1 MLDDLVS
8 VIETL
13 QKRIGAHGATL
24 RENET
29 RTRMALIDPL
39 LTALGWDVSD
49 PALVTPEYD
58 VSGRKADYA
67 LLGTDGQ
74 PAATLEA
81 KKLGESLA
89 SHRMQM
95 LNYSNASGVEYA
107 GLTDGDHWE
116 LYEVFQRG
124 QLEDR
129 RILEVSISGMPAHEI
144 ALKMLLLWQPN
155 LASSKPVAA
164 SEPLVGLSPVPQ
176 SQTTPAPEPAPSVAT
191 PRLISPE
198 PAPVIATPSL
208 QAGWVSLSEFNPP
221 GGSKPPTAIRFP
233 DGSEQEIKRWND
245 ILVTVAGWLY
255 DSGRLTAADEPVHSS
270 SKIYI
275 AHNRPI
281 HPTGNEFF
289 QYRTIANGQVAV
301 NTHGSAIQM
310 RKNSQTLLARYAVS
324 PDTVQLQVEQ

>member
-1 MLDDLVS
+1 MLDDLVH

-13 QKRIGAHGATL
+13 QQRIRDHSTTL

-39 LTALGWDVSD
+39 LSALGWDVSD
-49 PALVTPEYD
+49 PGAVAPEYN
-58 VSGRKADYA
+58 VSGRWADYA
-67 LLGTDGQ
+67 LLRPDGE
-74 PAATLEA
+74 PAATVEA

-129 RILEVSISGMPAHEI
+129 RILDVSISGMLAHEV
-144 ALKMLLLWQPN
+144 ALKMLLLWRTN
-155 LASSKPVAA
+155 LAAGEPVAA
-164 SEPLVGLSPVPQ
+164 GEPIVGQAQVPE
-176 SQTTPAPEPAPSVAT
+176 TTPQVQEPSPIVSTPMPDTMVPAPS
-191 PRLISPE
+191 SP
-198 PAPVIATPSL
+198 
-208 QAGWVSLSEFNPP
+208 GWVSLPEYNPP

-233 DGSEQEIKRWND
+233 DSSTKEIRSWNS
-245 ILVTVAGWLY
+245 ILVAVAEWLY
-255 DSGRLTAADEPVHSS
+255 DHGRLTTANVPVSSSPKIYVVHS
-270 SKIYI
+270 
-275 AHNRPI
+275 RPT
-281 HPTGNEFF
+281 HPTGNDFF
-289 QYRTIANGQVAV
+289 MHRTIANGLLEV

-310 RKNSQTLLARYAVS
+310 RKNSRTLLTHCGVS
-324 PDTVQLQVEQ
+324 PDTVQLYAGQ

>member
-8 VIETL
+8 AIETL
-13 QKRIGAHGATL
+13 QQRIRNHGANL

-39 LTALGWDVSD
+39 LTAFGWDVSD
-49 PALVTPEYD
+49 PSAVTPEYS
-58 VSGRKADYA
+58 VSGRWADYA
-67 LLGTDGQ
+67 LLRPDGQ
-74 PAATLEA
+74 PAATIEA

-129 RILEVSISGMPAHEI
+129 RILDVSVAAMPAFEV
-144 ALKMLLLWQPN
+144 ALKMLLLWRPN
-155 LASSKPVAA
+155 LSSGQPVPSAEPLVSSVPEMSSIIEAPRPIPSKPV
-164 SEPLVGLSPVPQ
+164 SIEP
-176 SQTTPAPEPAPSVAT
+176 
-191 PRLISPE
+191 
-198 PAPVIATPSL
+198 
-208 QAGWVSLSEFNPP
+208 GWVSLPEYNPP
-221 GGSKPPTAIRFP
+221 GGSKSPSAIRFP
-233 DGSEQEIKRWND
+233 DGSVQEIKRWND
-245 ILVTVAGWLY
+245 ILVVVATWLNA
-255 DSGRLTAADEPVHSS
+255 SGKLTTSDVPVQSS
-270 SKIYI
+270 PKTYI
-275 AHNRPI
+275 VHTQPK

-289 QYRTIANGQVAV
+289 LHREIPNASLVV

-310 RKNSQTLLARYAVS
+310 RKNSRTLLEHCGIDPA
-324 PDTVQLQVEQ
+324 TVHLQVAE

>member
-13 QKRIGAHGATL
+13 QQRIREHGATL

-49 PALVTPEYD
+49 PAVVTPEYS
-58 VSGRKADYA
+58 VSGRWADYA
-67 LLGTDGQ
+67 LLRPDGE
-74 PAATLEA
+74 PAATIEA

-129 RILEVSISGMPAHEI
+129 RILDVSIAGMPAHEV
-144 ALKMLLLWQPN
+144 ALKMLLLWRPN
-155 LASSKPVAA
+155 LASGQPAA
-164 SEPLVGLSPVPQ
+164 ANEPLLGSISVP
-176 SQTTPAPEPAPSVAT
+176 STAMSAAPEVPSVIETPAP
-191 PRLISPE
+191 ISPE
-198 PAPVIATPSL
+198 PTL
-208 QAGWVSLSEFNPP
+208 DLTGWVSLPDFNPP
-221 GGSKPPTAIRFP
+221 RGSKAPAAIKFP
-233 DGSEQEIKRWND
+233 DGAESSVGSWRQLPKA
-245 ILVTVAGWLY
+245 VADWLY
-255 DSGRLTAADEPVHSS
+255 VKQLLTLDTVPIASGSRGFAANGEPVMRDG
-270 SKIYI
+270 KPMTTYEAIG
-275 AHNRPI
+275 
-281 HPTGNEFF
+281 TGEIFIN
-289 QYRTIANGQVAV
+289 V
-301 NTHGSAIQM
+301 HLS
-310 RKNSQTLLARYAVS
+310 AVS
-324 PDTVQLQVEQ
+324 ARGNARKMLEHCGIDPGTVQLQTAE

>member
-13 QKRIGAHGATL
+13 QERIRDHGASL

-49 PALVTPEYD
+49 PAVVTPEYN
-58 VSGRKADYA
+58 VSGRWADYA
-67 LLGTDGQ
+67 LLRPDSQ
-74 PAATLEA
+74 PAATIEA

-129 RILEVSISGMPAHEI
+129 RILDVSIANTPAYQC
-144 ALKMLLLWQPN
+144 ALQLLLLWRPN
-155 LASSKPVAA
+155 LASGQPVAA
-164 SEPLVGLSPVPQ
+164 SEPIFRTSTERELAERPDIPNAVTQ
-176 SQTTPAPEPAPSVAT
+176 PA
-191 PRLISPE
+191 SPE
-198 PAPVIATPSL
+198 V
-208 QAGWVSLSEFNPP
+208 V
-221 GGSKPPTAIRFP
+221 
-233 DGSEQEIKRWND
+233 
-245 ILVTVAGWLY
+245 
-255 DSGRLTAADEPVHSS
+255 PVHSNWVALS
-270 SKIYI
+270 SFTVQRGMKHPTTIKFPDDTEYPLASRRDLLLRTVEWLVSNGLLTNNSEPVLVRGGNATKGYCI
-275 AHNRPI
+275 VNNRPV
-281 HPTGNEFF
+281 HP
-289 QYRTIANGQVAV
+289 NGEPFAAPRAINGTSLVVNVGSTSAV
-301 NTHGSAIQM
+301 SKA
-310 RKNSQTLLARYAVS
+310 KTLLEHCGVS
-324 PDTVQLQVEQ
+324 PDTVQLQVGQ

>member
-1 MLDDLVS
+1 MPLDDLVS

-13 QKRIGAHGATL
+13 QARIRNHGATL

-49 PALVTPEYD
+49 PALVTPEYS
-58 VSGRKADYA
+58 VSGRWADYA
-67 LLGTDGQ
+67 LLRPDGQ
-74 PAATLEA
+74 PAATIEA

-129 RILEVSISGMPAHEI
+129 RILDVSIANLSAHEL
-144 ALKMLLLWQPN
+144 ALKLLLLWRPN
-155 LASSKPVAA
+155 LASGQPVAA
-164 SEPLVGLSPVPQ
+164 VEPLIASAPVSQSAMPAAAETSSIIEAPKPIPSEPVSI
-176 SQTTPAPEPAPSVAT
+176 EP
-191 PRLISPE
+191 
-198 PAPVIATPSL
+198 
-208 QAGWVSLSEFNPP
+208 GWVSLPDFNPP

-233 DGSEQEIKRWND
+233 DGRLQEIKRWND
-245 ILVTVAGWLY
+245 ILTAVATWLNA
-255 DSGRLTAADEPVHSS
+255 SGKLTTSHVPVQSS
-270 SKIYI
+270 PKTYI
-275 AHNRPI
+275 VHTQPQ

-289 QYRTIANGQVAV
+289 LHREIPNASLVV

-310 RKNSQTLLARYAVS
+310 RKNSRTLLEYCHVDPA
-324 PDTVQLQVEQ
+324 TVQLQVGQ